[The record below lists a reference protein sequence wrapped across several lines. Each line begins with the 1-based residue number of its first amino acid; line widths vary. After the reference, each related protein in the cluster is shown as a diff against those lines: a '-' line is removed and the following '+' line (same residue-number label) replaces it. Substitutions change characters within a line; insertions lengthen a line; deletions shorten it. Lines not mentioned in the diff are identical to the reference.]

1 VAGSASSCFLEAGE
15 RRSPPPQPHF
25 IALARHL
32 RRTFT
37 HQEHRM
43 FSTLIVDLT
52 PSWPSQI
59 DVTIDIHVRR

>member
-1 VAGSASSCFLEAGE
+1 MHAWTGLVHAQWRDGLTD
-15 RRSPPPQPHF
+15 QPHF
-25 IALARHL
+25 ITLARHL

-43 FSTLIVDLT
+43 FSTLIADLT